1 MRKGMSLLEL
11 VVCIGLLAL
20 VIPFVL
26 NLIPSGT
33 LALRKAEE
41 VQEASAYG
49 VILIDQ
55 ARSSPALGLDLD
67 ENRRVGRSEYHVRRE
82 IYQVDDRL
90 RDVVVE
96 LTPRRGQP
104 MRLATRMEL
113 YAAP

>member
-1 MRKGMSLLEL
+1 VRKGLSLLEL
-11 VVCIGLLAL
+11 VVCFGLLAL

-26 NLIPSGT
+26 NLVPSGT
-33 LALRKAEE
+33 LALRKAEV

-49 VILIDQ
+49 LVLIDE
-55 ARSSPALGLDLD
+55 ARNSPAMGLDLD
-67 ENRRVGRSEYHVRRE
+67 TTRTVGRTEFRIRRE

-96 LTPRRGQP
+96 LTPRRGQT

-113 YAAP
+113 YAP